1 MLAPRR
7 FPLPWT
13 VCGNEAC
20 YWVEDAAGTKLAYI
34 YFLTRDRLAHDA
46 GKLDRADARKIARNI
61 AKLPD
66 LLMLRQTG
74 G

>member
-1 MLAPRR
+1 MAEPRR

-13 VCGNEAC
+13 IGETRAC
-20 YWVEDAAGTKLAYI
+20 YYVQDAAGTKLAYI

-46 GKLDRADARKIARNI
+46 DKLDRADAWRIARNI
-61 AKLPD
+61 AELPE
-66 LLMLRQTG
+66 LLMLRRTG